1 MQAGRMHSGTA
12 EDTNTAACVLGL
24 SVCTRLDTIPVY
36 HSALFEYTFSCSLVG
51 LGVKLYYLD
60 IPVSLILSNL
70 NPTVLS
76 ASETN
81 SI

>member
-1 MQAGRMHSGTA
+1 MKKFYRA
-12 EDTNTAACVLGL
+12 
-24 SVCTRLDTIPVY
+24 
-36 HSALFEYTFSCSLVG
+36 FSCSLVG
-51 LGVKLYYLD
+51 LGVKLYYLA